1 MSLVI
6 SIEILIV
13 ISMWFGNRM
22 RRSVGVPRGFLSYGV
37 LKILNQKPM
46 SGSEL
51 MEEIEKRTG
60 WKPSPGSIYP
70 LLARLQEE
78 SFVEEVKSDE
88 SGLKRFKLTDKGQT
102 LLAEYDKRREVFKR
116 KFHHMRRFEHMLHR
130 ELDEDLYQ
138 SSTKLLES
146 LEKISPHLKGEATKE
161 AKEKIRSILT
171 RASDEIEEIRKN
183 IETAGKGS

>member
-1 MSLVI
+1 MNWL
-6 SIEILIV
+6 
-13 ISMWFGNRM
+13 GNHM
-22 RRSVGVPRGFLSYGV
+22 KRSVGVPRGFLSYGV
-37 LKILNQKPM
+37 LKILNQQPM

-70 LLARLQEE
+70 LLARLQGE
-78 SFVEEVKSDE
+78 SFVEEVE
-88 SGLKRFKLTDKGQT
+88 SEEPGLKRFKLTDKGQT
-102 LLAEYDKRREVFKR
+102 LLTEYDNRREVFRQKI
-116 KFHHMRRFEHMLHR
+116 HHMRRFEHMLHR

-146 LEKISPHLKGEATKE
+146 IEKINPYLRSEKTNE

-171 RASDEIEEIRKN
+171 KASDEIEEIRKSY
-183 IETAGKGS
+183 ETVDKGS